1 MMDFVEATE
10 FLVAGGKI
18 QRRGWRDVQA
28 EAGDAGASMWVEM
41 REDELAGS
49 SFPVLM
55 LRKTD
60 GTTRQ
65 LPAYRPTVTD
75 KFANDWQRVET

>member
-18 QRRGWRDVQA
+18 QRQGWREVQA
-28 EAGDAGASMWVEM
+28 EAGEGRASMWVEM
-41 REDELAGS
+41 REDELAGT

-55 LRKTD
+55 LRKAD

-75 KFANDWQRVET
+75 KFANDWQRME

>member
-10 FLVAGGKI
+10 FLIAGGKI
-18 QRRGWRDVQA
+18 QRHSWRDTSVG
-28 EAGDAGASMWVEM
+28 AGESGASMWVEM
-41 REDELAGS
+41 REDEIAGS

-55 LRKTD
+55 LRKAD
-60 GTTRQ
+60 GTTLK

-75 KFANDWQRVET
+75 KFANDWQRVEA

>member
-18 QRRGWRDVQA
+18 QRQGWREVQA
-28 EAGDAGASMWVEM
+28 EAGDQGASMWVEM

-55 LRKTD
+55 LRKAD

-75 KFANDWQRVET
+75 KFANDWQRVES